1 MIRFFI
7 ITILV
12 LIIFHFD
19 VNAQAERKFRQNE
32 VINAGN
38 GLKNSAGVQI
48 YTLEQCFNLA
58 LERNRAIK
66 RAQNNIYSSLLDRKT
81 AQFSL
86 LPSVSYNSGHYFS
99 FGKNIDPVTNDFVN
113 ESFSGGYT
121 ALGLQLQLFSGFSR
135 LNAIKQSKYIIQS
148 AEAAKQK
155 ALLELLTNVT
165 LTYARLLL
173 NKEQLMAAHNNMQST
188 ARQIEVIN
196 EKIKVGRLTRYEG
209 YAFEAR
215 LNTEKAALITIQN
228 DSLIAL
234 QNLKQ
239 LLNINYKQLI
249 DITPIDSFEI
259 AKVLATNIFTN
270 DFIDT
275 VLINHPGIKQAAM
288 DEEVAR
294 LGLKIAQSN
303 LYPSL
308 AVGGNISSN
317 YNVDQTN
324 LSGQKIPLGRQ
335 INDNIG
341 KNVNVSLRIPI
352 FSQMQNSNLIKK
364 EKLNISNARLNLQE
378 TQDLIVTNT
387 LQLLND
393 FNSSRQKY
401 MATLS
406 ARDNNI
412 LSYSLYEER
421 YKLGQI
427 SSLELFTSRNVLNSA
442 VSQYLQAKLEL
453 FFRYQLL
460 LLLKSE

>member
-19 VNAQAERKFRQNE
+19 VYAQAEIKFRQNE

-165 LTYARLLL
+165 LTYAKLLL
-173 NKEQLMAAHNNMQST
+173 NKEN
-188 ARQIEVIN
+188 R
-196 EKIKVGRLTRYEG
+196 
-209 YAFEAR
+209 
-215 LNTEKAALITIQN
+215 
-228 DSLIAL
+228 
-234 QNLKQ
+234 
-239 LLNINYKQLI
+239 
-249 DITPIDSFEI
+249 
-259 AKVLATNIFTN
+259 
-270 DFIDT
+270 
-275 VLINHPGIKQAAM
+275 
-288 DEEVAR
+288 
-294 LGLKIAQSN
+294 
-303 LYPSL
+303 
-308 AVGGNISSN
+308 
-317 YNVDQTN
+317 
-324 LSGQKIPLGRQ
+324 
-335 INDNIG
+335 
-341 KNVNVSLRIPI
+341 
-352 FSQMQNSNLIKK
+352 
-364 EKLNISNARLNLQE
+364 
-378 TQDLIVTNT
+378 
-387 LQLLND
+387 
-393 FNSSRQKY
+393 
-401 MATLS
+401 
-406 ARDNNI
+406 
-412 LSYSLYEER
+412 
-421 YKLGQI
+421 
-427 SSLELFTSRNVLNSA
+427 SRNNGMG
-442 VSQYLQAKLEL
+442 KLL
-453 FFRYQLL
+453 FD
-460 LLLKSE
+460 SEG

>member
-1 MIRFFI
+1 
-7 ITILV
+7 
-12 LIIFHFD
+12 
-19 VNAQAERKFRQNE
+19 
-32 VINAGN
+32 
-38 GLKNSAGVQI
+38 
-48 YTLEQCFNLA
+48 
-58 LERNRAIK
+58 
-66 RAQNNIYSSLLDRKT
+66 
-81 AQFSL
+81 
-86 LPSVSYNSGHYFS
+86 
-99 FGKNIDPVTNDFVN
+99 
-113 ESFSGGYT
+113 
-121 ALGLQLQLFSGFSR
+121 
-135 LNAIKQSKYIIQS
+135 
-148 AEAAKQK
+148 
-155 ALLELLTNVT
+155 
-165 LTYARLLL
+165 
-173 NKEQLMAAHNNMQST
+173 
-188 ARQIEVIN
+188 
-196 EKIKVGRLTRYEG
+196 VGRLTRYEG

-259 AKVLATNIFTN
+259 AKVLATDIFTN

-275 VLINHPGIKQAAM
+275 ILINHPSIKQAVM

-324 LSGQKIPLGRQ
+324 INGQKIPLGRQ

-460 LLLKSE
+460 LLLKSK